1 MLQTMEL
8 PFITKVLIPKS
19 RDHIVRRGRL
29 LDPMKTN
36 LNKKAQVVW
45 APAGYGK
52 TALLSEFAR
61 ELELPLFWY
70 SFTPEDYDPVSF
82 LRYCVHAVRSVFPN
96 FGAPYLP
103 HLGNGLDIDWHT
115 QFGLFISSLLND
127 IYGQVVFIFDDLHWI
142 QGKRELEEALSLL
155 IQRAPPNVHFVLG
168 SRVWPSLSC
177 LPKLVAGNELVWLN
191 ARDLRFST
199 DETVELMTRLR
210 GCPVS
215 SQEGNEVNQGTGGW
229 AAAIMLTTPGQR
241 LPGQTNEAGP
251 VDEGMLFNYLSEE
264 VFDQLASPLQSF
276 LLQSSIL
283 REFTVSL
290 CDRLLGGPGS
300 QALIDQV
307 KDRGLFLEERAG
319 KGAAY
324 AYHDLFR
331 NYLAVRFQSERPEEY
346 KRLNLV
352 AGALYAEFGDHD
364 AAIFH
369 FLNGGASHQAIGIVK
384 QVASSYFAQGR
395 WQKLASWLG
404 SLPQPAIAQDPELLL
419 LGAQVQL
426 RLGNPTNSLEQLD
439 HLISGTHASNQMV
452 LGQALVAKSAAYR
465 RLGHLDLAVQAASEG
480 LSILKSI
487 DSPQGHIA
495 EAHKQLGDAF
505 YTRGEYDKAKE
516 HLQTA
521 LERAGKENLRL
532 LSLVHNDLGI
542 THMELGELD
551 KAAFYL
557 KKARSG
563 LLKLGS
569 DGPLAETLNNLALVY
584 FHRGEFDLALD
595 EVVEALRTSQG
606 AGYPR
611 VVANALMNQGMI
623 QQALGAHND
632 SLASASHALEMSQQL
647 LDQRLIAESTE
658 TLGSAYRKLGET
670 SKAEVLLKQALL
682 ESEESGQKYVAAIYH
697 ISLGKLYC
705 QQGSYPQAM
714 EHLRL
719 ADAQL
724 TELESRRR
732 LAEIRLYQA
741 AIYYRISKIKDTMEY
756 LTQVADL
763 VSKVGYDGFLLA
775 DGGEVLDVLRFGAA
789 KRVGGEAFTDLV
801 GKLAQSPYPEE
812 SSIVTSFR
820 TRRLSSFPVLR
831 VFGFGNSRV
840 VLDIHEVADSE
851 WRSRK
856 AKELFF
862 FLLCN
867 RQVLSNEEIME
878 SLWPDVSLDLS
889 GSALKTNIYRL
900 RQALF
905 YDCIVAKD
913 SGYCINPN
921 VQIDFDKESFLQ
933 NLKSAAGRERDN
945 EVRGGY
951 LAKAAELY
959 QGPFL
964 SGFNSEW
971 CHDLRLDLELKYHTV
986 LMNLAGYYASRKT
999 YLRAVELLEEV
1010 VKEDPYNE
1018 EAQYQLIEGYLNVTE
1033 PFAALQQL
1041 RSYSRVCLEELGDDL
1056 SPRFVECHRRILK
1069 AMPKS
1074 AA

>member
-8 PFITKVLIPKS
+8 PFITKVIIPKG

-29 LDPMKTN
+29 LNPMKTS
-36 LNKKAQVVW
+36 LSKKAQVVC

-52 TALLSEFAR
+52 TALLAEFAR
-61 ELELPLFWY
+61 EIELPLFWY
-70 SFTPEDYDPVSF
+70 SFTPEDHDPVSF
-82 LRYCVHAVRSVFPN
+82 LRYCVHSVRSAFPN
-96 FGAPYLP
+96 FGAACLP
-103 HLGNGLDIDWHT
+103 HLGNGLDTGWRT

-127 IYGQVVFIFDDLHWI
+127 IYGQAVFIFDDLHWI
-142 QGKRELEEALSLL
+142 QGKQELEKALSLL

-168 SRVWPSLSC
+168 SRVWPALPC
-177 LPKLVAGNELVWLN
+177 LPKLVAGNELGWLD
-191 ARDLRFST
+191 ARGLRFST

-210 GCPVS
+210 GRPVS
-215 SQEGNEVNQGTGGW
+215 SQEGDEVNQGTGGW
-229 AAAIMLTTPGQR
+229 AAAIMLTAAGQR
-241 LPGQTNEAGP
+241 LPGQTNGAGP
-251 VDEGMLFNYLSEE
+251 VDQDMLFNYLSEE
-264 VFDQLASPLQSF
+264 VFDQLGSPLQSF
-276 LLQSSIL
+276 LLRSSVL
-283 REFTVSL
+283 REFTASL
-290 CDRLLGGPGS
+290 CDKLLGNPGS
-300 QALIDQV
+300 QALIDQI
-307 KDRGLFLEERAG
+307 KDRGLFLEERSR

-331 NYLAVRFQSERPEEY
+331 NYLAVRFQSECPEEY

-352 AGALYAEFGDHD
+352 AGALYAEIGDHD

-369 FLNGGASHQAIGIVK
+369 FLNGEASHQAIGIMK
-384 QVASSYFAQGR
+384 QVASIYFAQGR

-404 SLPQPAIAQDPELLL
+404 SLPQSATAQDPELLL

-426 RLGNPTNSLEQLD
+426 RLGNPTHSLEQLD
-439 HLISGTHASNQMV
+439 HLIAGASAGNQMV
-452 LGQALVAKSAAYR
+452 VGQALAAKSTAYR

-480 LSILKSI
+480 LSILKSTG
-487 DSPQGHIA
+487 SPQQYLA

-505 YTRGEYDKAKE
+505 FTRGEYNKAKE
-516 HLQTA
+516 HLQKA
-521 LERAGKENLRL
+521 LALTTKGDLRL
-532 LSLVHNDLGI
+532 YSLVCNDLGI

-551 KAAFYL
+551 QAAFYL
-557 KKARSG
+557 KKARAG

-569 DGPLAETLNNLALVY
+569 EGPLAEALNNLALVY
-584 FHRGEFDLALD
+584 FYRGEFDLALD

-623 QQALGAHND
+623 QQALGAHHD
-632 SLASASHALEMSQQL
+632 SLTSASHALEMSQQL

-682 ESEESGQKYVAAIYH
+682 EAEESGRKYAAAIYH
-697 ISLGKLYC
+697 ISLGKLYS
-705 QQGSYPQAM
+705 QQGSYPQAL

-724 TELESRRR
+724 TGLQTRRR
-732 LAEIRLYQA
+732 VAEIRLYQA
-741 AIYYRISKIKDTMEY
+741 AIYYRTSKLKDAIGY

-763 VSKVGYDGFLLA
+763 VSKAGYDGFLLA
-775 DGGEVLDVLRFGAA
+775 DGGEVLDVVRFGAA
-789 KRVGGEAFTDLV
+789 KRVRGEAFTRLV
-801 GKLAQSPYPEE
+801 EKLAQNPCPEE
-812 SSIVTSFR
+812 SSTVSSFCTNR
-820 TRRLSSFPVLR
+820 FSSFPVLR

-840 VLDIHEVADSE
+840 VLDIHDVADSE

-905 YDCIVAKD
+905 YGCVLAKD
-913 SGYCINPN
+913 SGYCINPD
-921 VQIDFDKESFLQ
+921 VQIEFDKERFLQ
-933 NLKSAAGRERDN
+933 NLKSAVGRERDN
-945 EVRGGY
+945 EVRGEY
-951 LAKAAELY
+951 LTKAVELY

-964 SGFNSEW
+964 NGFNSEW
-971 CHDLRLDLELKYHTV
+971 CHDLRLDLELKYHTA
-986 LMNLAGYYASRKT
+986 LMNLAGYYASRKS
-999 YLRAVELLEEV
+999 YLRAVELLEQV
-1010 VKEDPYNE
+1010 VKEDSYNE
-1018 EAQYQLIEGYLNVTE
+1018 EAQYQLIEGYLNAAE

-1056 SPRFVECHRRILK
+1056 SPRFMECHRRILK
-1069 AMPKS
+1069 AVPQS
-1074 AA
+1074 A